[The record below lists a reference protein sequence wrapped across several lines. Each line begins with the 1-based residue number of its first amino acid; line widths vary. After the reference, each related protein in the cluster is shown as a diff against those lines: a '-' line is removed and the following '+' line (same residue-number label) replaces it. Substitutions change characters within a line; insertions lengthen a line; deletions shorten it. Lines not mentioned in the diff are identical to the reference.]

1 LRLQQLEHIFWAAV
15 DLKAV
20 VTNIHHLLRHPVGE
34 LAVDDGYLAV
44 VRLLDL
50 VLSAYAV
57 KVVFE
62 EVNIGKI
69 SKVEADL
76 ANILIPENDRV
87 DMAVAYPASIL
98 AVELL
103 GKKFP
108 LARTVHV
115 SFVSKLSCD
124 NEILLVGI
132 DNICRQR
139 VELLDLV
146 QPL

>member
-1 LRLQQLEHIFWAAV
+1 
-15 DLKAV
+15 
-20 VTNIHHLLRHPVGE
+20 
-34 LAVDDGYLAV
+34 
-44 VRLLDL
+44 
-50 VLSAYAV
+50 LSAYAV